1 MDDAE
6 CGWPLDVSGTEGVK
20 SASGAMQVPQISD
33 PCRDMIERMLV
44 SNPEQRIS
52 MSEIKRHPFF
62 REGLPDGAL
71 GMNDCLLRN
80 RPFHD
85 PQVRPPGRWS
95 RSRVLT

>member
-1 MDDAE
+1 
-6 CGWPLDVSGTEGVK
+6 
-20 SASGAMQVPQISD
+20 MQVPQISD

-85 PQVRPPGRWS
+85 PQVRPPGRWT
-95 RSRVLT
+95 RS